1 MNAMTII
8 KGLPL
13 WVRHTPFCPLRAA
26 GLPPDYIPNNAR
38 DYFRACFAWAEVIMP
53 HLKRAYKLAQ
63 REAKIRKEFKDLYEA
78 APLQLKEQ
86 FPASTYQDHQARL
99 AFIKAYTNLTTITP
113 PGFGSQNAQATYHAQ
128 RGLFKVNRKRAATQ
142 PILTPKE
149 VQRR

>member
-1 MNAMTII
+1 MNAMTLI

-13 WVRHTPFCPLRAA
+13 WIRHTPFCPLRAA

-53 HLKRAYKLAQ
+53 QLTRAYKLAN

-78 APLQLKEQ
+78 SPLQMKEQ
-86 FPASTYQDHQARL
+86 FPANTYQCPQARL

-113 PGFGSQNAQATYHAQ
+113 PGFGSQNVSEAYHAQ
-128 RGLFKVNRKRAATQ
+128 RGLFKINRKRAAAQ

>member
-1 MNAMTII
+1 MNAMTLI

-13 WVRHTPFCPLRAA
+13 WIRHTPFCPLRAA
-26 GLPPDYIPNNAR
+26 GLPPEYIPSNAR

-53 HLKRAYKLAQ
+53 HLKRAYKLAN
-63 REAKIRKEFKDLYEA
+63 REAKIRKEFKDLYES

-86 FPASTYQDHQARL
+86 FPANTYQCPQARR
-99 AFIKAYTNLTTITP
+99 AFIKAYTNLATITP
-113 PGFGSQNAQATYHAQ
+113 PGFGSQNASASYHAQ
-128 RGLFKVNRKRAATQ
+128 KGLFKINRKRAAAQ